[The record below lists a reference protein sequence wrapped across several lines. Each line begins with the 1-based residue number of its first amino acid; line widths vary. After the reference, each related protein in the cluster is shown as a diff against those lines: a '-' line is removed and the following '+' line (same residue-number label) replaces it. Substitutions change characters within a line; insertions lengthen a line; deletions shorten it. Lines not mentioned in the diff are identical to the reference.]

1 MKHTTKLAASALI
14 LAMTLAACGG
24 GGGNDDAPAPTAP
37 GSSSSTPSSSSS
49 SSSSAATSTS
59 SSSSSET
66 TSSSSSSAPAAT
78 ITEWGFSNDAYAAAG
93 QTLFSADYTATADNS
108 VKLISSDIASGAV
121 TVDGLRFNTTAAGVL
136 RYRAAGSSSNNGA
149 GAVNMWNTN
158 GSFYSS
164 NAALIP
170 DVGADGSAPASGSK
184 LRAYIGVPVTAK
196 KALSIAIE
204 YRQTSANASAGK
216 LALFCSDNS
225 VLIKQD
231 VFSVANSDGSFNT
244 LSYAADASHNC
255 SELRVIY
262 GREGTSS
269 GGVNIGKITLTQ

>member
-1 MKHTTKLAASALI
+1 MNHAAKLAASSLI
-14 LAMTLAACGG
+14 LALTLAACGG
-24 GGGNDDAPAPTAP
+24 GGGSDDAPAPTAP
-37 GSSSSTPSSSSS
+37 GSSSSSKSSSSTSTSSQASSSSS
-49 SSSSAATSTS
+49 SVA
-59 SSSSSET
+59 
-66 TSSSSSSAPAAT
+66 TSSSSSSAPAVT
-78 ITEWGFSNDAYAAAG
+78 VKEWGFSNEAYAAAG

-121 TVDGLRFNTTAAGVL
+121 TVDGLQFNTTAAGVL
-136 RYRAAGSSSNNGA
+136 RYRAAGSSSNNGT

-184 LRAYIGVPVTAK
+184 LRAYMGVPVTAK

-204 YRQTSANASAGK
+204 YRQTSASATAGK

-231 VFSVANSDGSFNT
+231 VFSVANADGSFNT
-244 LSYAADASHNC
+244 LSYTADASHNC

-269 GGVNIGKITLTQ
+269 GGVNIGKIKLTQ